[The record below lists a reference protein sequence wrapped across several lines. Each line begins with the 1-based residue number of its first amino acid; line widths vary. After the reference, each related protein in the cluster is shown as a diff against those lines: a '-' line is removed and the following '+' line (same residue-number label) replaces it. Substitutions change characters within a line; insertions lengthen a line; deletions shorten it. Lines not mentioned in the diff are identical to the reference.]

1 MQSSINGSIG
11 LNQPLAAN
19 SGWALEIGAP
29 VVLHEMNV
37 TAHSATPAETDA
49 SCAGDL
55 AQSSTQRT
63 PKPRHA
69 VGRFGGPAAPAAA
82 PCGQACAPCGV
93 PGFPG
98 SQAPPGVPGGAPGGA
113 APGGAAPAPGFGA
126 AASAGRQQRLE
137 VAAAAVLVHA
147 ASCKSA
153 SCPVPYCNK
162 MKKIHSHLIECNTVE
177 CPICKK
183 LKSLTY
189 IHAKHCVVALGEQC
203 VIPYCARAKR
213 EPQVLMQQRQQQGQR
228 SLGGCS
234 MTGMSMGGATSS
246 VRNSASSPRAPKR
259 TDCSECCSLRDA
271 VPEADTSGTHAAQ
284 GLMLLVAEPPPLSEP
299 LPLSESPPVSE
310 PPPSEPSS
318 PEPPPPEKAAPASTR
333 PLQVD
338 KPEDLTF
345 HTTVEAAVVSLLA
358 QNLMQK
364 HAERDNSMQNVKGP
378 WCPNEDAQLMELV
391 NQYGGKHWAH
401 IASMLPGRTDKQCR
415 ERWCNNLDPTLKKGA
430 WTPDEDHTILKM
442 HAKLGTKWAEIA
454 KCLPGRSDNAVKN
467 RWWSTSYQELSFIEA
482 EEATA
487 AAGGGGLSS
496 CPLIRRAG
504 ATPTANGT
512 MAQRARRGD

>member
-1 MQSSINGSIG
+1 
-11 LNQPLAAN
+11 
-19 SGWALEIGAP
+19 
-29 VVLHEMNV
+29 
-37 TAHSATPAETDA
+37 
-49 SCAGDL
+49 
-55 AQSSTQRT
+55 
-63 PKPRHA
+63 
-69 VGRFGGPAAPAAA
+69 
-82 PCGQACAPCGV
+82 
-93 PGFPG
+93 
-98 SQAPPGVPGGAPGGA
+98 
-113 APGGAAPAPGFGA
+113 
-126 AASAGRQQRLE
+126 
-137 VAAAAVLVHA
+137 
-147 ASCKSA
+147 
-153 SCPVPYCNK
+153 
-162 MKKIHSHLIECNTVE
+162 MKKIHSHIVECNTVE

-183 LKSLTY
+183 LKPLTY
-189 IHAKHCVVALGEQC
+189 IHAKHCVVAPGEQC

-213 EPQVLMQQRQQQGQR
+213 ELQVLMQQRQQQGQR

-246 VRNSASSPRAPKR
+246 ARNSASSPRAPKR
-259 TDCSECCSLRDA
+259 TDCSECCSLRDV

-284 GLMLLVAEPPPLSEP
+284 GLMLRVAEPPPLSEP
-299 LPLSESPPVSE
+299 LPVSE

-333 PLQVD
+333 LLQVD
-338 KPEDLTF
+338 KPEGLTF

-401 IASMLPGRTDKQCR
+401 IASMLPGRTGKQCR

-512 MAQRARRGD
+512 MAQRARGGD